1 MGQTNLNHLLEH
13 NEKNTQNI
21 TSVITPV
28 EDSQAA
34 SNHKET
40 AEKPK
45 LKDIIQNN
53 CFVIFRIVKVMKV
66 KKVPRN
72 YSREK
77 VTKETWQV
85 NAVYY
90 PGLAPFAIKIVTG
103 TTGET

>member
-77 VTKETWQV
+77 VTKET
-85 NAVYY
+85 
-90 PGLAPFAIKIVTG
+90 
-103 TTGET
+103 